1 MFVSLPKCSSI
12 SVKIMLEL
20 TLFQPSLLGW
30 ASLCSIPATLLHVS
44 DVSLL
49 QIEINELSLV
59 QFTTF
64 SRSLLLTMNS
74 NQVLGSRETFNKMT
88 RTESTTFLPYKKY
101 STCCLIDLSSD

>member
-1 MFVSLPKCSSI
+1 MFIYFCKNHVRINFIPAFI
-12 SVKIMLEL
+12 AW
-20 TLFQPSLLGW
+20 LGV
-30 ASLCSIPATLLHVS
+30 CSIPATLLHVS

-88 RTESTTFLPYKKY
+88 RSESMTFLPYKKY